1 MKKLNL
7 NKPEKKINYNQI
19 ISKRFLVFF
28 VVLLLLFGVL
38 SIKLYTVMIVDA
50 KDYKKSL
57 KELSYTKV
65 EGTSAP
71 RGRIYDR
78 NHKIIVDN
86 KAIKSITYKK
96 DKNISVKWMT

>member
-7 NKPEKKINYNQI
+7 NRPEKKINYNRI

-28 VVLLLLFGVL
+28 VVLLIMFGVL
-38 SIKLYTVMIVDA
+38 GIKLYTVMIIDS

-71 RGRIYDR
+71 RGRIYD
-78 NHKIIVDN
+78 KITFNFRISN
-86 KAIKSITYKK
+86 S
-96 DKNISVKWMT
+96 NIN